1 MIVIQRNTD
10 ENFSSIRAIAE
21 AVWPIAY
28 STTLSQEQFD
38 YMMEMM
44 YSIPSLQLQANE
56 KKHRFILAIEEET
69 VLGFASY
76 ELNHGKKPKTK
87 IHKIY
92 ILTNHQGKGIGKA
105 LINFIANEANERHQ
119 KGLILNVNKKN
130 IAIRFYESIGFTIS
144 NEEVIDI
151 GNGYVMDDFVMEKTI

>member
-10 ENFSSIRAIAE
+10 ENFTSIRVIAA

-28 STTLSQEQFD
+28 SPIMSQEQLD

-44 YSIPSLQLQANE
+44 YSISSLQIQANE

-92 ILTNHQGKGIGKA
+92 ILSNHQGKGIGKA
-105 LINFIANEANERHQ
+105 LINFIASEANERHQ
-119 KGLILNVNKKN
+119 KGMILNVNKKN

>member
-1 MIVIQRNTD
+1 MVVIQRNTD
-10 ENFSSIRAIAE
+10 ENFTSIRAIAA

-28 STTLSQEQFD
+28 SPIMSQEQLD

-56 KKHRFILAIEEET
+56 KKHRFILAIEKET

-76 ELNHGKKPKTK
+76 EFNYSKKPKIK

-92 ILTNHQGKGIGKA
+92 ILSNHQGKGIGKA

-130 IAIRFYESIGFTIS
+130 KAIRFYESIGFTIS

-151 GNGYVMDDFVMEKTI
+151 GNGFVMDDFVMEKTI